1 MFSEVP
7 LINIDTKDINVK
19 IPALTTEDINK
30 YSSYLKLR
38 VEKAERSIKDWEEFF
53 VSMSQL
59 CKIKGVSQKQT
70 EICLKVN
77 QQNQQFIT
85 FKENSAGIIRSVKQN
100 INVLEKYK
108 EFPTQLY
115 EWTHISDRYLTEIS
129 ALVNDT
135 VGMITT
141 RLDTNANRFS
151 QYVDA
156 ITLIV

>member
-1 MFSEVP
+1 MDF
-7 LINIDTKDINVK
+7 
-19 IPALTTEDINK
+19 
-30 YSSYLKLR
+30 
-38 VEKAERSIKDWEEFF
+38 
-53 VSMSQL
+53 
-59 CKIKGVSQKQT
+59 
-70 EICLKVN
+70 VN
-77 QQNQQFIT
+77 QQVKNLEKCSGISDSAGKFIT

-100 INVLEKYK
+100 INVLEQYK